1 MEFIDFLKPEL
12 AILPV
17 VLYALG
23 FWIKKSKC
31 LDWKIPFILVL
42 TGIILSVIYLFSVSG
57 ALDARAVASLAFA
70 GITQGFVAAAV
81 AVMGNQMYKQITS
94 GKVADEQSTKE

>member
-23 FWIKKSKC
+23 IWIKKSKC
-31 LDWKIPFILVL
+31 LDWKIPFILALAGIVL
-42 TGIILSVIYLFSVSG
+42 AVIYLFSVSG
-57 ALDARAVASLAFA
+57 LLDARAVAALAFA

-94 GKVADEQSTKE
+94 GKISDEQSTKE